1 MKVGNATSNKG
12 QGPHFFRA
20 LRDILP
26 ADGLLV
32 SDEER
37 RPYECDGLTGYRELP
52 LAVAMPDQL
61 DQVEEIS
68 CRIGF
73 LGLELTKTSPNM
85 CF

>member
-37 RPYECDGLTGYRELP
+37 RPYECDGLTG
-52 LAVAMPDQL
+52 
-61 DQVEEIS
+61 
-68 CRIGF
+68 
-73 LGLELTKTSPNM
+73 
-85 CF
+85 

>member
-1 MKVGNATSNKG
+1 MGSATSGNG
-12 QGPHFFRA
+12 QNPRFFRA

-61 DQVEEIS
+61 DQIEQIPVS
-68 CRIGF
+68 YTH
-73 LGLELTKTSPNM
+73 LTLPTNREV
-85 CF
+85 